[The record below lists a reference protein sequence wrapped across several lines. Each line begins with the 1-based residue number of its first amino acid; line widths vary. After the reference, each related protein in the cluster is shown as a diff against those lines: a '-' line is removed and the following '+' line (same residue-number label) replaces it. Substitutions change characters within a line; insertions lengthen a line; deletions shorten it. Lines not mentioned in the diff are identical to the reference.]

1 MADDTRS
8 GLLGLLLWITSL
20 WILLWGNLSVANALG
35 GLAVAVVVLVVA
47 RLPRLSRR
55 GAADTAK
62 IAPLAT
68 LRFGVFVLVKLIEA
82 NLVLAV
88 GDRHATQP
96 DPHRYRAGPLRTES
110 DLATM
115 VVANVVTL
123 TPGTITIEIEQSPPV
138 LYVHVLHLHDLDA
151 VRRDLLRIEELSV
164 RAFGSPAARAQLAR
178 TTS

>member
-1 MADDTRS
+1 MTPVRAS
-8 GLLGLLLWITSL
+8 GLLLGITTL

-55 GAADTAK
+55 GGADTAK
-62 IAPLAT
+62 VAPLAT
-68 LRFGVFVLVKLIEA
+68 LWFGAFVLFKLIEA
-82 NLVLAV
+82 NLVLAWEIV
-88 GDRHATQP
+88 TPRNRIRTGIVQV
-96 DPHRYRAGPLRTES
+96 PLRTES

-115 VVANVVTL
+115 VVANVITL

>member
-1 MADDTRS
+1 MTPVRAS
-8 GLLGLLLWITSL
+8 GLLLWITFL
-20 WILLWGNLSVANALG
+20 WVLLWGNLSVANALS

-47 RLPRLSRR
+47 RLPRLSRP
-55 GAADTAK
+55 GAADSAK

-82 NLVLAV
+82 NLVLAWEIV
-88 GDRHATQP
+88 TPRNRIHTGVVQV
-96 DPHRYRAGPLRTES
+96 PLRTES
-110 DLATM
+110 DLALM

-123 TPGTITIEIEQSPPV
+123 TPGTITIEVEQSPPV

-164 RAFGSPAARAQLAR
+164 RAFGSSAARAQLAR
-178 TTS
+178 NIS